1 MKIFRFFLNIIN
13 IFCVLFIILC
23 FSGCSKNNKSD
34 EKFKVG
40 MECSYAPFNWIQP
53 NEDENTVKVSDG
65 WYANGYDVYIAQKI
79 ADGLN
84 RKLEIVKLEWDG
96 LLPALTSGKIDAII
110 AGMSATEERKKSIDF
125 TDSYYI
131 SNMVLVVKKSGK
143 YSSSQSISEFSGAKI
158 TGQMGTVHYD
168 LIDQISGV
176 NKRTPMDDFS
186 SMVSSLNSGKIDGFV
201 CEKPAALMI
210 THSNPNLMF
219 IDFKNNKGFNF
230 SREDVSIC
238 IGLQKN
244 SDLKSKINKILS
256 KISDNEK
263 SELMNRAVQKSY
275 VSE

>member
-1 MKIFRFFLNIIN
+1 MKLFRKFLSIIN
-13 IFCVLFIILC
+13 AICVLFIIVC

-65 WYANGYDVYIAQKI
+65 WHANGYDVYVAQKI

-84 RKLEIVKLEWDG
+84 RELEIVKLEWDG

-125 TDSYYI
+125 TDSYYV
-131 SNMVLVVKKSGK
+131 SNMVLVVKKNGE
-143 YSSSQSISEFSGAKI
+143 YSSSQSINEFSGAKI

-168 LIDQISGV
+168 LIDQIIGV
-176 NKRTPMDDFS
+176 DKRTPMDDFS
-186 SMVSSLNSGKIDGFV
+186 SMVSSLNAGKIDGFV

-219 IDFKNNKGFNF
+219 IDFKSNKGFNF

-256 KISDNEK
+256 KISDDEK
-263 SELMNRAVQKSY
+263 SELMNKAVQKSY
-275 VSE
+275 ISE